1 MLRQIWGRSCNRHTF
16 ATVSDRW
23 GNEFDLARA
32 RMLQWSESLTAV
44 GTTDVMFTYIDLGHH
59 LTRSHL
65 WMSKC
70 LLDVVDRAE
79 WYTAPQRFS
88 TATGDGASWKHTPNQ

>member
-1 MLRQIWGRSCNRHTF
+1 MVTY
-16 ATVSDRW
+16 
-23 GNEFDLARA
+23 FDLDDDPP
-32 RMLQWSESLTAV
+32 SLSLRV
-44 GTTDVMFTYIDLGHH
+44 I
-59 LTRSHL
+59 
-65 WMSKC
+65 KC